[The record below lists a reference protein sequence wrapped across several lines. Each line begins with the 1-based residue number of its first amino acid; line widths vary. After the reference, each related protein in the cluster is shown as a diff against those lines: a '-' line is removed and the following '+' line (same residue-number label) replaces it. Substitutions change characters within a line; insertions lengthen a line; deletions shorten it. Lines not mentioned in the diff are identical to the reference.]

1 MTENIT
7 FPQITYAGGNDA
19 NEIDRCN
26 RELIIGHQCNLFS
39 VRSIYVLFHILNI
52 VANDLV
58 QRQLFVITEFT
69 VSAQQ
74 FVVCKNI
81 FYLIYKIHL
90 ILALMAF
97 EFAKG
102 AKSIIT

>member
-7 FPQITYAGGNDA
+7 LAQITYAGGNDA
-19 NEIDRCN
+19 DEIDRCN
-26 RELIIGHQCNLFS
+26 RDLIIGHQCNLFS
-39 VRSIYVLFHILNI
+39 VTSIWVLFRLLNI

-58 QRQLFVITEFT
+58 QRQLFVITEFI

-81 FYLIYKIHL
+81 FCLIYKIHL

-97 EFAKG
+97 EFTKG
-102 AKSIIT
+102 TKYVIP